1 MAEALLLAEGPD
13 HSQASELMMSAKY
26 AYGPTCSCSE
36 P

>member
-26 AYGPTCSCSE
+26 NYRPNLLLQ
-36 P
+36 